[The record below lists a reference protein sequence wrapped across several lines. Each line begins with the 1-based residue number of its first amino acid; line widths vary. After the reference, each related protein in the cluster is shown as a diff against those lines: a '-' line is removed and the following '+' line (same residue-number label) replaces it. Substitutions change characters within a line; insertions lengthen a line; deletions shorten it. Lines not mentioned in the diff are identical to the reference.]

1 MSTSQAQIQVIFSLL
16 YFAMG
21 FGNGAAFTLGVSFRG
36 LGRASMASAKT
47 ADTATR
53 KMGVL
58 KETKF
63 TLFNIDDLKAL
74 FVVVHYVGQFSAF
87 LLHRQ

>member
-1 MSTSQAQIQVIFSLL
+1 MPKS
-16 YFAMG
+16 G
-21 FGNGAAFTLGVSFRG
+21 GAADAMLFDIGMGS
-36 LGRASMASAKT
+36 ASMASAKT

-63 TLFNIDDLKAL
+63 TLFNIDDPKAL